1 MWQKHVK
8 RVAEYCDD
16 RLTEPELRAAEL
28 HLKTCAACRTTV
40 EQFRADAELLRHL
53 PIVPAPESVWRS
65 IEIGL
70 ASQTDA
76 PQPGAR
82 RWALQLA
89 WAIVLAVFTIL
100 GAVFWYSPSTRD
112 VRWTVTTPG
121 RPGPADQLPEGNWL
135 QTDASSRLRITVG
148 SIGTVDVE
156 PNTRVQLGVSG
167 STEHRLALAR
177 GKISAVI
184 SAPPRLFFVDTP
196 SSTVVDL
203 GCAYTMEVDETG
215 GGRLAVTAGWASL
228 AWMGRE
234 ALVPAGAVCLTR
246 PGTGPGT
253 PYFED
258 ATAALQ
264 DALRQFDFAKT
275 GADALDTVLKESR
288 VRDTLTLW
296 HLLSRVDGTAR
307 VKVFDRLVA
316 LTPLPAGISREKA
329 LQLDS
334 DTLTKWKDELA
345 WTW

>member
-8 RVAEYCDD
+8 R
-16 RLTEPELRAAEL
+16 T
-28 HLKTCAACRTTV
+28 
-40 EQFRADAELLRHL
+40 DAELGAVDRQLKQLMEHL
-53 PIVPAPESVWRS
+53 PVVPAPESVWRS
-65 IEIGL
+65 IESAL
-70 ASQTDA
+70 AAQGNA
-76 PQPGAR
+76 PRRVAR
-82 RWALQLA
+82 RWTLQLA
-89 WAIVLAVFTIL
+89 SAIALAVFSII
-100 GAVFWYSPSTRD
+100 GAVLWYAPATREA
-112 VRWTVTTPG
+112 RWTVATPG
-121 RPGPADQLPEGNWL
+121 RPGSPDQLPEGNWL

-167 STEHRLALAR
+167 AAEHRLALAR

-203 GCAYTMEVDETG
+203 GCAYTMEVDDAG

-246 PGTGPGT
+246 RGTGPGT
-253 PYFED
+253 PCFED

-264 DALRQFDFAKT
+264 GALQEFDFAKT
-275 GADALDTVLKESR
+275 GADALETVLKESR
-288 VRDTLTLW
+288 ARDTLTLW
-296 HLLSRVDGTAR
+296 HLLSRVDGNAR

-316 LTPLPAGISREKA
+316 LTPLPAGISRDKA

-334 DTLTKWKDELA
+334 DTLTKWKEELA